1 MIKKTLISKIST
13 RLLGLEFESD
23 NIIKQKDIK
32 FFVKNIA
39 WFIVIMETY
48 LSIMKNILQTKIQML
63 EKLNKID

>member
-39 WFIVIMETY
+39 WFIVIMETC

>member
-32 FFVKNIA
+32 SFVKNIA
-39 WFIVIMETY
+39 WFIVIMETC